1 MLARICGHEFRPFVP
16 PGYLTQHEYTQ
27 YFTEYTHG
35 VIMATRR
42 GARKTA
48 PTKRASRA
56 DKKDATRRRILDAA
70 LTLFESKGYDHTTT
84 KAIAKRAKIAEGTV
98 FNYFPTKD
106 DIALYFFELEVD
118 HAIDAVRRNTDLAK
132 APLEERLFALV
143 QYQLDYLA
151 PYERFIS
158 AALVHA
164 LRPESQL
171 AISVRGLALRNRYLA
186 FVRDIIDETLPA
198 GGGHSNTFAWA
209 APQVFW
215 IYYVGVLLFWLHDTS
230 AGKQRTLAFLD
241 RSLAIGVSVLRKGTI

>member
-1 MLARICGHEFRPFVP
+1 
-16 PGYLTQHEYTQ
+16 
-27 YFTEYTHG
+27 
-35 VIMATRR
+35 MATRR
-42 GARKTA
+42 AVPRKA
-48 PTKRASRA
+48 AAKKRASRA

-70 LTLFESKGYDHTTT
+70 LTLFESKGYDQTTT

-98 FNYFPTKD
+98 FNYFETKD

-118 HAIDAVRRNTDLAK
+118 HAIDAVRANSALAK

-143 QYQLDYLA
+143 QYQLDYLQ

-158 AALVHA
+158 AALVQS

-171 AISVRGLALRNRYLA
+171 AISVRALALRNRYLA
-186 FVRDIIDETLPA
+186 FVRDLIDDALPD
-198 GGGHSNTFAWA
+198 GRSSTFAWL

-241 RSLAIGVSVLRKGTI
+241 RSLAVGVSALRKGTI